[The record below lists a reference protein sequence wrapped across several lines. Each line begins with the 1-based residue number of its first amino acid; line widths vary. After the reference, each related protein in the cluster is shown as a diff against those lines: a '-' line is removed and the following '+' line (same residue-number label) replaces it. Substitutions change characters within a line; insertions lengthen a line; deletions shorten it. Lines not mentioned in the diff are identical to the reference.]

1 MLAEV
6 RGRYEGGWV
15 ERICRYE
22 IVNKQVYLIII
33 IKQCVL
39 VWVSILVKRCHDNSS
54 SYKKYV

>member
-1 MLAEV
+1 MITQPKDRWERGICRKVVLAEV

-33 IKQCVL
+33 IINN
-39 VWVSILVKRCHDNSS
+39 VS
-54 SYKKYV
+54 